1 METFI
6 KVSAA
11 VVLMQNMVKVLK
23 NPQQIELFENPN
35 YTRIIGILR
44 KGELTIK
51 EIHEY
56 FNTDYED
63 KKTLTSIYRYMETLT
78 EHDLVFV
85 SKEELKKG
93 HLIER
98 YYSRTAQIFLFE
110 DERLEEDALNAAV
123 ELLQEIYGLDSGCAD
138 ELKGAMREWMKD
150 MERQSVNFFKKYG
163 PEVFALEKKY
173 GFNAVKTAA
182 KAFYEFLY
190 FREHPDVFKSVFE
203 ILEG

>member
-1 METFI
+1 MEKT
-6 KVSAA
+6 
-11 VVLMQNMVKVLK
+11 MVKVLK
-23 NPQQIELFENPN
+23 DPEQIELFENPN

-51 EIHEY
+51 EIHKH

-63 KKTLTSIYRYMETLT
+63 KKTLTSIYRYMETLV
-78 EHDLVFV
+78 DNGLVFV

-98 YYSRTAQIFLFE
+98 YYSRTAQLFLFE
-110 DERLEEDALNAAV
+110 DERLEEDALNAVV
-123 ELLQEIYGLDSGCAD
+123 ELLQQIYGLDSECAQ
-138 ELKGAMREWMKD
+138 ELKGVMREWMKD
-150 MERQSVNFFKKYG
+150 MEKKSVDFYKKYG
-163 PEVFALEKKY
+163 SEIFALEKKY
-173 GFNAVKTAA
+173 GFTAVKTAA

-190 FREHPDVFKSVFE
+190 FKEHPDVFKNVFE